1 MHAIGYIP
9 SLSNTL
15 FLFSNIM
22 YQIFAIASI
31 FSLGFLGVCHGQVTG
46 IDVRDM
52 MEEMEHIWVDN
63 DGTNSN
69 GFVKG
74 VSPCLN
80 YALGSSNQGE
90 QTSAQWVR
98 FAFHDFVTANTT
110 TGTGGM
116 DASLGFE
123 STRGENHGLFVN
135 DSLTFFKPTV
145 NAYLSMSDN
154 IALAVVASVAK
165 CGGSNS
171 GIKLRVGRI
180 DATSAG
186 PAGVPGPATD
196 LNTTLAQFAA
206 AGFDASQTIGLTACG
221 HSLGRVH
228 NSDTP
233 NVVNSSFV
241 TATNLDGGE
250 PFDSTPGV
258 LDPNNINDYLDGTG
272 NRGGPLCTAANVADR
287 SDYRL
292 YISDNNATIQTMSEE
307 TAFQTKCNSLFEK
320 MIEVVPSTVTLSDA
334 VKPMEWKAVD
344 VLMDISLRGDVSI
357 SGLIRNLYTTTQP
370 PKTVSYS
377 TNSSTG
383 NSSTGTSTRLLREQ
397 HLLSFNNVTY
407 SVNDNIF
414 VLPAQSS
421 FDSSSGSVIVKS
433 AALTSASGNGVMTA
447 VLYVPTEQEG
457 TISPKIVQQNVTLTS
472 YGTAGAYT
480 LYSTDTVKISSTG
493 TVIVKVAQGDSSSRT
508 IKVTTF
514 AP

>member
-1 MHAIGYIP
+1 
-9 SLSNTL
+9 
-15 FLFSNIM
+15 M
-22 YQIFAIASI
+22 YQIFTIASI

-46 IDVRDM
+46 IDMRDM

-80 YALGSSNQGE
+80 YALGS
-90 QTSAQWVR
+90 TS
-98 FAFHDFVTANTT
+98 TT

-123 STRGENHGLFVN
+123 TTRGENHGLFVN

-145 NAYLSMSDN
+145 NAYLSISDN
-154 IALAVVASVAK
+154 IALAVVASVIK

-186 PAGVPGPATD
+186 PA
-196 LNTTLAQFAA
+196 
-206 AGFDASQTIGLTACG
+206 AGFDASETIGLIACG
-221 HSLGRVH
+221 HSLGSVH

-233 NVVNSSFV
+233 NVVNFSFV

-258 LDPNNINDYLDGTG
+258 LDPNSINDYLNGTG
-272 NRGGPLCTAANVADR
+272 SRGGPLCTAENVADR

-292 YISDNNATIQTMSEE
+292 YISDNNATIQSMSEE
-307 TAFQTKCNSLFEK
+307 IAFQTKCNSLFEK

-344 VLMDISLRGDVSI
+344 VLMDILLSGDISI
-357 SGLIRNLYTTTQP
+357 SGLIRNLYTTTRP

-377 TNSSTG
+377 TT
-383 NSSTGTSTRLLREQ
+383 SSTGTSSEISGSGTSIFGSTTYWPFNSTIAPGTTS
-397 HLLSFNNVTY
+397 LSFNNVTY
-407 SVNDNIF
+407 LVNDNIF
-414 VLPAQSS
+414 VLPAQSY
-421 FDSSSGSVIVKS
+421 FDSSSRSVIVKS

-508 IKVTTF
+508 VKVTTF
-514 AP
+514 AS